1 MKDFRTH
8 LANTLRLAVL
18 TAAIFV
24 GLFWGADCR
33 CLWRVSDTLSDVQ
46 DKTLDYLSRL
56 EYLRF
61 GPSIPAS
68 VPPVRLIQLDD
79 PTVARYSADSY
90 VFNRGALTKVLT
102 ALEDSKPRA
111 VFIDL
116 DLSRATNE
124 SVNGKPQRSQGDL
137 AFIAFLKRHPFPV
150 LFNSTQPLEKSKLF
164 GSSPRELGLSACFV
178 SPYAIRDQDSLV
190 RRIPRRVS
198 DADLLPASEGLYRA
212 ARSPTKAD
220 ACASSPEARAR
231 SPYAFQDSYGGI
243 GNRMI
248 FRQPELWQGFT
259 AVPALNVL
267 DSDTLGVFDD
277 AIVLIGRTDR
287 ESGDDHLTPVGRI
300 PGVLLHVNELMTLL
314 SYGRKVAPLSPWLGA
329 LLAFAATFASLLVTP
344 FTVGWLSGIINRYR
358 KRRNPKL
365 ETKDEIKLENFLER
379 PVIWTSLF
387 VISVFTL
394 HNAGVFVDFA
404 FPILALEIAR
414 TLEHHKLPQVAQRV
428 LNWGLRRS

>member
-1 MKDFRTH
+1 MKDFRAH
-8 LANTLRLAVL
+8 LTNTLRLAVL
-18 TAAIFV
+18 AAAIFI

-46 DKTLDYLSRL
+46 DKTLDYLSKL

-61 GPSIPAS
+61 GPRIPDG

-79 PTVARYSADSY
+79 ATVARYSPDSY

-124 SVNGKPQRSQGDL
+124 SVNGKPQPSTGDR
-137 AFIAFLKRHPFPV
+137 AFLAFLKRASFPI
-150 LFNSTQPLEKSKLF
+150 LFNSTQSLEQSRLL
-164 GSSPRELGLSACFV
+164 GSSPQALGISACFV

-198 DADLLPASEGLYRA
+198 NADLLPASEGLYRA
-212 ARSPTKAD
+212 ARGETP
-220 ACASSPEARAR
+220 CASSQEARAK

-248 FRQPELWQGFT
+248 FRQPELWQGFA

-267 DSDTLGVFDD
+267 DGATLGVFDD

-300 PGVLLHVNELMTLL
+300 PGVLLHVNELMTIL
-314 SYGRKVAPLSPWLGA
+314 SYGRKVAPLSPFFGA
-329 LLAFAATFASLLVTP
+329 LLAFAFTFVSLLVTP
-344 FTVGWLSGIINRYR
+344 MVVAWLSKLINRYR

-365 ETKDEIKLENFLER
+365 TEKDETKLENFLER

-387 VISVFTL
+387 VISALTL
-394 HNAGVFVDFA
+394 HNSGVFVDFA
-404 FPILALEIAR
+404 FPILALELAR
-414 TLEHHKLPQVAQRV
+414 TLEHHKLPQVAGRV
-428 LNWGLRRS
+428 LRWGLRRS

>member
-1 MKDFRTH
+1 MKDFRKH
-8 LANTLRLAVL
+8 LIDTLRLAVMA
-18 TAAIFV
+18 AAIFV

-56 EYLRF
+56 EYLRV
-61 GPSIPAS
+61 GPNIPAN
-68 VPPVRLIQLDD
+68 VPPVRLVQLDD
-79 PTVARYSADSY
+79 ATVARYSKDSY
-90 VFNRGALTKVLT
+90 VFNRGALTRVLE

-124 SVNGKPQRSQGDL
+124 SIGGQPQRSAGDRAL
-137 AFIAFLKRHPFPV
+137 IAFLKRRPFPV
-150 LFNSTQPLEKSKLF
+150 LFNSTQRLEKSKLL
-164 GSSPRELGLSACFV
+164 GSSPQELGVTACFV

-212 ARSPTKAD
+212 AKGED
-220 ACASSPEARAR
+220 ACASSAEARSK
-231 SPYAFQDSYGGI
+231 SPYAFQDTYGGI

-259 AVPALNVL
+259 AVPALNLL
-267 DSDTLGVFDD
+267 DGATLGVFDD

-300 PGVLLHVNELMTLL
+300 PGVLLHVNELMTIL
-314 SYGRKVAPLSPWLGA
+314 SYGRKVAPLSPFLGA
-329 LLAFAATFASLLVTP
+329 LLAFVFTFTSLLVTP
-344 FTVGWLSGIINRYR
+344 LVVAWLSNAINRYR
-358 KRRNPKL
+358 RRRNPKL
-365 ETKDEIKLENFLER
+365 ETKDETKLENFLER
-379 PVIWTSLF
+379 PVIWGSLF

-394 HNAGVFVDFA
+394 HSSGVFVDFA
-404 FPILALEIAR
+404 FPILALELAR
-414 TLEHHKLPQVAQRV
+414 TLEHHKLPLVAQRV

>member
-1 MKDFRTH
+1 VKEFRKH
-8 LANTLRLAVL
+8 LVNTLRLAGL
-18 TAAIFV
+18 AAVIFV

-46 DKTLDYLSRL
+46 DKTLDYLSKL

-61 GPSIPAS
+61 GPSIPDG

-79 PTVARYSADSY
+79 ATVSRYSADSY

-124 SVNGKPQRSQGDL
+124 SVGGKPQRSPGDQ
-137 AFIAFLKRHPFPV
+137 AFLNFLKRASFPV
-150 LFNSTQPLEKSKLF
+150 LFNSTQSFEKSRLL
-164 GSSPRELGLSACFV
+164 GSSPKELGLNLCFV

-198 DADLLPASEGLYRA
+198 EADLLPASEGLYRA
-212 ARSPTKAD
+212 AKGQE
-220 ACASSPEARAR
+220 ACPSSLDARAK

-248 FRQPELWQGFT
+248 FRLPELWQGFT

-267 DSDTLGVFDD
+267 DGATLGVFDD
-277 AIVLIGRTDR
+277 AVVLIGRTDR

-300 PGVLLHVNELMTLL
+300 PGVLLHVNELMTIL
-314 SYGRKVAPLSPWLGA
+314 SYGRKVAPLSPFWGA
-329 LLAFAATFASLLVTP
+329 LLAFAFTFVSLLVTP
-344 FTVGWLSGIINRYR
+344 MVVAWISKIINQYR

-365 ETKDEIKLENFLER
+365 EEKDETKLENFLER
-379 PVIWTSLF
+379 PVIWGSLF

-404 FPILALEIAR
+404 FPILALELAR
-414 TLEHHKLPQVAQRV
+414 TLMHHKLPQVAQRV
-428 LNWGLRRS
+428 LNWGLRKG